1 MKVLKFI
8 GIGIIGLIAL
18 FLIAAMIV
26 PKDYTIS
33 VFTTINK
40 PQEVVFDYVKMIK
53 NQEKYSVWVMKD
65 PNVKIEYIGIDG
77 TVGFKSSWVSLDD
90 NVGVGSQQITKITN
104 KRIDADLH
112 FEKPMKGDNSA
123 AAIVEKL
130 SDNQTKLTS
139 EFYVHSDYP
148 VNLMSFV
155 FKDFIKKDQEQNI
168 ANVKKILES
177 KP

>member
-8 GIGIIGLIAL
+8 GIGILGLICL
-18 FLIAAMIV
+18 SLIVAMIV
-26 PKDYTIS
+26 PKDFTVS
-33 VFTTINK
+33 VSTTINK

-65 PNVKIEYIGIDG
+65 PNLKINYTGIDG
-77 TVGFKSSWVSLDD
+77 TIGFKSSWESPDD
-90 NVGVGSQQITKITN
+90 NVGSQQITKITDD
-104 KRIDADLH
+104 RIDVDLH
-112 FEKPMKGDNSA
+112 FEKPMKGDNKA
-123 AAIVEKL
+123 ATIAEAF
-130 SDNQTKLTS
+130 SDNQTKITS

-155 FKDFIKKDQEQNI
+155 FKSFIKKDQEQNL

-177 KP
+177 QP